1 MMSRFFYMLV
11 VLSMEFPAHMLPD
24 FSGATYVTHGTCVLN
39 DTTVTC
45 LEVEKQGTR
54 YVVFYQN
61 LEILAIYKVRQG
73 ATTPY
78 FPEDMEQIYPLQGF
92 LI

>member
-1 MMSRFFYMLV
+1 
-11 VLSMEFPAHMLPD
+11 MELPAHMLPD

-39 DTTVTC
+39 DTPVTC

-78 FPEDMEQIYPLQGF
+78 SPEDMEQIYPLQGF